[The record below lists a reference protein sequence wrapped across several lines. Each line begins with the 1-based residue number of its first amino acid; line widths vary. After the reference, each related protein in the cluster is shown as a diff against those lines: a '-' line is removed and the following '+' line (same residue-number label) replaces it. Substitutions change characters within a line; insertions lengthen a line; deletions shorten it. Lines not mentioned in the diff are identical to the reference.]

1 MKTLNDQYQQIKKG
15 KGHKGMFLT
24 EAKRQFPNY
33 VRTAASFHEAE
44 TILKQ
49 RGVINEG
56 IVDLGAINNPFSTSK
71 KESYE
76 VAFEAFLAE
85 AKKKENEDEK
95 VKAIEKKPSKKVKE
109 DADKNFDNTDEKTPD
124 NMIFDQIMMGYYA
137 EMKDPKNS
145 EKTMQE
151 LKDIVFKNLAKDS
164 IHYTREGQFGI
175 KDLGYSVDHP
185 GLGEPKEAKGK
196 YKASGYGDL
205 KEALGKNYPGEIE
218 GEYEGE
224 LQKIYGADIYDTLK
238 DILDISNSENDFMN
252 KVVYSLT
259 DETNMLPKSS
269 KDKLKIW
276 YRNNISNMN
285 ESKLRKVIR
294 EINDDEI
301 WDDIASE
308 LDLTSDEF
316 DEALNNSMAEL
327 GIIEKIYFSNSY
339 TNKEKLSIIADLL
352 KLPHNSQ
359 EKSDMNESKLR
370 KVIREIIDEEIEE
383 VRGGGN
389 YGILTINPS
398 GGGGGRRFIPDQ
410 IALPSNIRKRFG
422 DHMVYNPGN
431 NTFYISQI
439 LYNNLIKGY
448 ADQPAIKKL
457 IMDIPMMA
465 KQLLNKTENY
475 GPSVNLPKEFKT
487 YMPFIAPVEKA
498 KEDKFNKAGDKQ
510 YWAEGDLLIPN
521 LNKEKYSSPEGDS
534 EELAESLMESVEKD
548 LAQIN
553 KEAEDE
559 IIASKLEKVQALI
572 DKKQSQISKLD
583 EDEDMKAL
591 TDDKKVKEIQ
601 KDIKALEKAKAK
613 LEKLMSK
620 GKGKSKEVIDE
631 TEDEDFDIESY
642 EDEDKNSYASSNMDD
657 IESGNIY

>member
-76 VAFEAFLAE
+76 VAFEAFLSE

-95 VKAIEKKPSKKVKE
+95 VKAVEKKPSKKVKE

-164 IHYTREGQFGI
+164 IHYTREGQFGV

-205 KEALGKNYPGEIE
+205 N
-218 GEYEGE
+218 
-224 LQKIYGADIYDTLK
+224 
-238 DILDISNSENDFMN
+238 ENHQPVN
-252 KVVYSLT
+252 ES
-259 DETNMLPKSS
+259 
-269 KDKLKIW
+269 
-276 YRNNISNMN
+276 

-294 EINDDEI
+294 E
-301 WDDIASE
+301 
-308 LDLTSDEF
+308 
-316 DEALNNSMAEL
+316 M
-327 GIIEKIYFSNSY
+327 
-339 TNKEKLSIIADLL
+339 
-352 KLPHNSQ
+352 
-359 EKSDMNESKLR
+359 
-370 KVIREIIDEEIEE
+370 IDEEIEE
-383 VRGGGN
+383 AYQMVSVNTANTSGAGGK
-389 YGILTINPS
+389 
-398 GGGGGRRFIPDQ
+398 RFIPSQLPFPQ
-410 IALPSNIRKRFG
+410 IIRKRFG

-431 NTFYISQI
+431 GTFYISDI
-439 LYNNLIKGY
+439 LYNNLVKGY
-448 ADQPAIKKL
+448 SNQPAIKKL
-457 IMDIPMMA
+457 IMDIPPMV
-465 KQLLNKTENY
+465 KQLLNKTENFD
-475 GPSVNLPKEFKT
+475 SIVELPKEFKT
-487 YMPFIAPVEKA
+487 YHPFKAPVEKA
-498 KEDKFNKAGDKQ
+498 KADKFNKAGTKQ
-510 YWAEGDLLIPN
+510 YWSEGDFLFPN
-521 LNKEKYSSPEGDS
+521 LNI
-534 EELAESLMESVEKD
+534 AESLMEIVEKD

-553 KEAEDE
+553 KEAEHE

-572 DKKQSQISKLD
+572 DKKQTQISKLD

-613 LEKLMSK
+613 LEKLAGKIK
-620 GKGKSKEVIDE
+620 GKNKEVIDE
-631 TEDEDFDIESY
+631 
-642 EDEDKNSYASSNMDD
+642 MDD
-657 IESGNIY
+657 MK

>member
-56 IVDLGAINNPFSTSK
+56 IVSLEPINNPFSTSK

-95 VKAIEKKPSKKVKE
+95 VKAVEKKPSKKVKE

-164 IHYTREGQFGI
+164 IYYTKEGQFGT

-205 KEALGKNYPGEIE
+205 N
-218 GEYEGE
+218 
-224 LQKIYGADIYDTLK
+224 
-238 DILDISNSENDFMN
+238 ENQQPVN
-252 KVVYSLT
+252 ES
-259 DETNMLPKSS
+259 
-269 KDKLKIW
+269 
-276 YRNNISNMN
+276 
-285 ESKLRKVIR
+285 ESKLRRAIR
-294 EINDDEI
+294 E
-301 WDDIASE
+301 
-308 LDLTSDEF
+308 
-316 DEALNNSMAEL
+316 M
-327 GIIEKIYFSNSY
+327 
-339 TNKEKLSIIADLL
+339 
-352 KLPHNSQ
+352 
-359 EKSDMNESKLR
+359 
-370 KVIREIIDEEIEE
+370 IDEEIEE
-383 VRGGGN
+383 
-389 YGILTINPS
+389 IIKINPVK
-398 GGGGGRRFIPDQ
+398 GGGGRRNIPSDITLSTDIIKRLDLSNPGPNAPSYNESIKIPHIKIATSKEGIPSLFISDFLD
-410 IALPSNIRKRFG
+410 IALKGITRGRTTRETEIAKNTLQKMQGDITDKDWSMIRA
-422 DHMVYNPGN
+422 
-431 NTFYISQI
+431 
-439 LYNNLIKGY
+439 LIKKYSETKPISYPTGGG
-448 ADQPAIKKL
+448 
-457 IMDIPMMA
+457 
-465 KQLLNKTENY
+465 KTALYHKVNF
-475 GPSVNLPKEFKT
+475 PSDPTSLGDKFETGFSLDKTDNGLKINLPRQKS
-487 YMPFIAPVEKA
+487 
-498 KEDKFNKAGDKQ
+498 KEDTM
-510 YWAEGDLLIPN
+510 
-521 LNKEKYSSPEGDS
+521 
-534 EELAESLMESVEKD
+534 ESLYESVEKD

-591 TDDKKVKEIQ
+591 TDSKKVKEIQ
-601 KDIKALEKAKAK
+601 KDIKALEKAKTK
-613 LEKLMSK
+613 LEKLAGKVK
-620 GKGKSKEVIDE
+620 GKTKEVIDE
-631 TEDEDFDIESY
+631 MDEL
-642 EDEDKNSYASSNMDD
+642 DENPEQMYSDMDSD
-657 IESGNIY
+657 Y

>member
-1 MKTLNDQYQQIKKG
+1 MKTLNDQYQLIKKG

-56 IVDLGAINNPFSTSK
+56 IVSLEPINNPFSTNK

-76 VAFEAFLAE
+76 VAFEAFLSE

-145 EKTMQE
+145 EKSMQE

-164 IHYTREGQFGI
+164 IHYTKEGQFGI

-205 KEALGKNYPGEIE
+205 NEAIGKNYPGEIE

-224 LQKIYGADIYDTLK
+224 LQKMYGADIYDTLK
-238 DILDISNSENDFMN
+238 DILDISNSENDFIN
-252 KVVYSLT
+252 KATDSLT
-259 DETNMLPKSS
+259 DETNMLSKSS

-276 YRNNISNMN
+276 YRNNILNMN
-285 ESKLRKVIR
+285 ESKLRKVIH
-294 EINDDEI
+294 EINSDEI
-301 WDDIASE
+301 WDEIASE

-316 DEALNNSMAEL
+316 DEALDNSMAEL
-327 GIIEKIYFSNSY
+327 SIIERIYFSNSY
-339 TNKEKLSIIADLL
+339 TNSEKMSIIADLL
-352 KLPHNSQ
+352 KLPHNPQ
-359 EKSDMNESKLR
+359 EKSNMNESKLR
-370 KVIREIIDEEIEE
+370 KAIREMIDEEIEE

-431 NTFYISQI
+431 GTFYISQI

-534 EELAESLMESVEKD
+534 KELAESLMESVEKD
-548 LAQIN
+548 LVQIN
-553 KEAEDE
+553 KEAEHE

-583 EDEDMKAL
+583 EDEDIKAL

-601 KDIKALEKAKAK
+601 KDIKALEKAKTK
-613 LEKLMSK
+613 LEKLAGK
-620 GKGKSKEVIDE
+620 VKGKSKEVIDE

-642 EDEDKNSYASSNMDD
+642 EDEDKNSYASLNMDD
-657 IESGNIY
+657 IESGNTY

>member
-56 IVDLGAINNPFSTSK
+56 IVSLEPINNPFSTSK

-76 VAFEAFLAE
+76 VAFEAFLSE

-164 IHYTREGQFGI
+164 IHYTKEGQFGV

-205 KEALGKNYPGEIE
+205 N
-218 GEYEGE
+218 
-224 LQKIYGADIYDTLK
+224 
-238 DILDISNSENDFMN
+238 ENQQPVN
-252 KVVYSLT
+252 ES
-259 DETNMLPKSS
+259 
-269 KDKLKIW
+269 
-276 YRNNISNMN
+276 

-294 EINDDEI
+294 E
-301 WDDIASE
+301 
-308 LDLTSDEF
+308 
-316 DEALNNSMAEL
+316 M
-327 GIIEKIYFSNSY
+327 
-339 TNKEKLSIIADLL
+339 
-352 KLPHNSQ
+352 
-359 EKSDMNESKLR
+359 
-370 KVIREIIDEEIEE
+370 IDEELEEVSYQMYNTVPKKIPFEPKGEPKETSQYINIPDGIMKTLIERGYIIIEE
-383 VRGGGN
+383 GGVFV
-389 YGILTINPS
+389 S
-398 GGGGGRRFIPDQ
+398 G
-410 IALPSNIRKRFG
+410 
-422 DHMVYNPGN
+422 
-431 NTFYISQI
+431 T
-439 LYNNLIKGY
+439 
-448 ADQPAIKKL
+448 
-457 IMDIPMMA
+457 
-465 KQLLNKTENY
+465 
-475 GPSVNLPKEFKT
+475 
-487 YMPFIAPVEKA
+487 FIANV
-498 KEDKFNKAGDKQ
+498 DKLLKYDK
-510 YWAEGDLLIPN
+510 N
-521 LNKEKYSSPEGDS
+521 TKEKTFFSNKSVYSPDKETKTNIYTGVKDPSYRKIIAPDGVTIKSTKLPEFRTNDEGNTKVVPPVDS
-534 EELAESLMESVEKD
+534 KLLFQAIVAPDRWRTFTTKSKDAMESLMESVEKD
-548 LAQIN
+548 LDQIN
-553 KEAEDE
+553 KEAERE
-559 IIASKLEKVQALI
+559 IISSKLEKVQALI
-572 DKKQSQISKLD
+572 DKKQAQISKLD

-601 KDIKALEKAKAK
+601 KDIKALEKAKVK
-613 LEKLMSK
+613 LEKLAGKVK
-620 GKGKSKEVIDE
+620 GKTKEVIDE
-631 TEDEDFDIESY
+631 MDGMNEDSEQMYLDKAMELYDKEYAKPRKEDEEIDIDALVSTNFPSPEY
-642 EDEDKNSYASSNMDD
+642 DEDIRLDIKDYLEGYSPDMDSD
-657 IESGNIY
+657 Y

>member
-76 VAFEAFLAE
+76 VAFEAFLSE

-164 IHYTREGQFGI
+164 IHYTREGQFGV

-205 KEALGKNYPGEIE
+205 N
-218 GEYEGE
+218 
-224 LQKIYGADIYDTLK
+224 
-238 DILDISNSENDFMN
+238 ENQQP
-252 KVVYSLT
+252 
-259 DETNMLPKSS
+259 TNES
-269 KDKLKIW
+269 
-276 YRNNISNMN
+276 

-294 EINDDEI
+294 E
-301 WDDIASE
+301 
-308 LDLTSDEF
+308 
-316 DEALNNSMAEL
+316 M
-327 GIIEKIYFSNSY
+327 
-339 TNKEKLSIIADLL
+339 
-352 KLPHNSQ
+352 
-359 EKSDMNESKLR
+359 
-370 KVIREIIDEEIEE
+370 IDEEIEE
-383 VRGGGN
+383 AYQMVSVNTANTYGAGGK
-389 YGILTINPS
+389 
-398 GGGGGRRFIPDQ
+398 RFIPSQ
-410 IALPSNIRKRFG
+410 LPFPQNIRKRFG

-431 NTFYISQI
+431 GTFYISDI
-439 LYNNLIKGY
+439 LYNNLVKGY
-448 ADQPAIKKL
+448 SNQPAIKKL
-457 IMDIPMMA
+457 IMDIPPMV
-465 KQLLNKTENY
+465 KQLLNKTENFD
-475 GPSVNLPKEFKT
+475 SIVELPKEFKT
-487 YMPFIAPVEKA
+487 YHPFKAPVEKA
-498 KEDKFNKAGDKQ
+498 KADKFNKAGTKQ
-510 YWAEGDLLIPN
+510 YWSEGDFLFPN
-521 LNKEKYSSPEGDS
+521 LNIAEGVLGTIDNDVTPSYIKNLPISYSDDKSVAHYADDFRDNTGPKDTLLDIEDYIEQIQGMSDG
-534 EELAESLMESVEKD
+534 EAYDYLYGLGLEIDEIVTVLKRRKPSLKESVEKD

-553 KEAEDE
+553 KEAEHE

-572 DKKQSQISKLD
+572 DKKQTQISKLD

-613 LEKLMSK
+613 LEKLAGKAK
-620 GKGKSKEVIDE
+620 GKTKEVIDE
-631 TEDEDFDIESY
+631 MDDMNEDEEQMHLDQAMELYDQEYAKNGTVDIDALVSRFPKFNQENIKDYLEGYSP
-642 EDEDKNSYASSNMDD
+642 DMDSD
-657 IESGNIY
+657 Y

>member
-1 MKTLNDQYQQIKKG
+1 
-15 KGHKGMFLT
+15 
-24 EAKRQFPNY
+24 
-33 VRTAASFHEAE
+33 
-44 TILKQ
+44 
-49 RGVINEG
+49 
-56 IVDLGAINNPFSTSK
+56 
-71 KESYE
+71 
-76 VAFEAFLAE
+76 
-85 AKKKENEDEK
+85 
-95 VKAIEKKPSKKVKE
+95 
-109 DADKNFDNTDEKTPD
+109 
-124 NMIFDQIMMGYYA
+124 
-137 EMKDPKNS
+137 
-145 EKTMQE
+145 MQE

-164 IHYTREGQFGI
+164 IHYTREGQFGT

-252 KVVYSLT
+252 KVAYSLT

>member
-109 DADKNFDNTDEKTPD
+109 DAGKNFDNTDEKTPD

-164 IHYTREGQFGI
+164 IHYTREGQFGT

-252 KVVYSLT
+252 KVAYSLT

-548 LAQIN
+548 LDKIN
-553 KEAEDE
+553 KEAEHE

-657 IESGNIY
+657 IESGNTY

>member
-56 IVDLGAINNPFSTSK
+56 IVSLEPINNPFSTSK

-76 VAFEAFLAE
+76 VAFEAFLSE

-95 VKAIEKKPSKKVKE
+95 VKAVEKKPSKKVKE

-145 EKTMQE
+145 EKSMQE

-164 IHYTREGQFGI
+164 IHYTKEGQFGI

-205 KEALGKNYPGEIE
+205 N
-218 GEYEGE
+218 
-224 LQKIYGADIYDTLK
+224 
-238 DILDISNSENDFMN
+238 ENQQP
-252 KVVYSLT
+252 
-259 DETNMLPKSS
+259 TNES
-269 KDKLKIW
+269 
-276 YRNNISNMN
+276 

-294 EINDDEI
+294 E
-301 WDDIASE
+301 
-308 LDLTSDEF
+308 
-316 DEALNNSMAEL
+316 M
-327 GIIEKIYFSNSY
+327 
-339 TNKEKLSIIADLL
+339 
-352 KLPHNSQ
+352 
-359 EKSDMNESKLR
+359 
-370 KVIREIIDEEIEE
+370 IDEEIEE
-383 VRGGGN
+383 AYQMVSVNTANTSGAGGK
-389 YGILTINPS
+389 
-398 GGGGGRRFIPDQ
+398 RFIPSQ
-410 IALPSNIRKRFG
+410 LPFPQNIRKRFG

-431 NTFYISQI
+431 GTFYISDI
-439 LYNNLIKGY
+439 LYNNLVKGY
-448 ADQPAIKKL
+448 ANQPAIKKL
-457 IMDIPMMA
+457 IMDIPPMV
-465 KQLLNKTENY
+465 KQLLNKTENFD
-475 GPSVNLPKEFKT
+475 SIVELPKEFKT
-487 YMPFIAPVEKA
+487 YHPFKAPVDKA
-498 KEDKFNKAGDKQ
+498 KEDKFNKARTKQ
-510 YWAEGDLLIPN
+510 YWSEGDFLFPN
-521 LNKEKYSSPEGDS
+521 LNI
-534 EELAESLMESVEKD
+534 AESLMESVEKD

-553 KEAEDE
+553 KEAEHE

-613 LEKLMSK
+613 LEKLAGKAK
-620 GKGKSKEVIDE
+620 GKTKEVIDE
-631 TEDEDFDIESY
+631 TDEMNEDSEQMYLDQAMELYDNEFAKNGTVDIDTLVSTNFPDPEYNESVRLDIKDY
-642 EDEDKNSYASSNMDD
+642 LENYSPDMDSD
-657 IESGNIY
+657 Y